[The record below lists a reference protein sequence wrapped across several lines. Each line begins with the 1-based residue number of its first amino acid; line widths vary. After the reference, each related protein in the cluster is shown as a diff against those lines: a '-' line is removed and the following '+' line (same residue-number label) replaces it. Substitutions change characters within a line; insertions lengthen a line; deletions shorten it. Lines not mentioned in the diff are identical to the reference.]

1 MSVGRLPT
9 VGIVIASYNCAR
21 FITQTIES
29 AARQTY
35 QNIEVVVVDDA
46 STDDTSIVIQ
56 STLGRL
62 NDRRFRYVRLKENRG
77 QAGAIRAGLEQLETA
92 FVCFLDGDDVWR
104 ENFVERHV
112 SAHLNTEFPVGISY
126 CDSCFINGNG
136 ELLAG
141 TAWWFQRSPDD
152 NALTR
157 ALESSCLPTI
167 DCKANEISFPEN
179 LTATIYHE
187 WSSDWSSNSTTS
199 MMFRRA
205 LVDLVFRAEDN
216 ELRLYVDFYLSTF
229 CVLVA
234 GGVALHEALY
244 AYRMHGLNLHS
255 DGAVLGG
262 PFQTSRK
269 PWGPIR
275 DRILIL
281 ILSVL
286 QKNET
291 EFVDAIGAS
300 RYEHVCELLE
310 RATFVPVIV
319 EVEQTWAAKMRQW
332 MFGRPPS

>member
-1 MSVGRLPT
+1 MSAGRLPT
-9 VGIVIASYNCAR
+9 VGVVIASYNCAR
-21 FITQTIES
+21 FIAQTLES
-29 AARQTY
+29 AAKQTY

-56 STLGRL
+56 TTLDRL
-62 NDRRFRYVRLKENRG
+62 NDIRFRYVRLKENRG
-77 QAGAIRAGLEQLETA
+77 QAGAIRAGLGLLRTT

-126 CDSCFINGNG
+126 CDSHFINGDG
-136 ELLAG
+136 EFLAG
-141 TAWWFQRSPDD
+141 TAWWFERSPDD
-152 NALTR
+152 NSLTR
-157 ALESSCLPTI
+157 ALEISSLPTI
-167 DCKANEISFPEN
+167 DSRLNEISFPEN
-179 LTATIYHE
+179 RAATIYHE
-187 WSSDWSSNSTTS
+187 WSVNWSSNSTTS

-205 LVDLVFRAEDN
+205 LVDLVFKAEDD

-229 CVLVA
+229 CVLLA

-244 AYRMHGLNLHS
+244 AYRMHGQNLHS

-269 PWGPIR
+269 PWEPIR
-275 DRILIL
+275 DRLLIL

-286 QKNET
+286 RQNEVQ
-291 EFVDAIGAS
+291 FVEAIGAS

-310 RATFVPVIV
+310 RATFVPVIE
-319 EVEQTWAAKMRQW
+319 EVKVTWVTKMHRRL
-332 MFGRPPS
+332 FGRQL